1 MPHVPRKRYGQHF
14 LADQS
19 VVRRIVAAVAPEAG
33 EIVVEIGP
41 GRGALTGLLAE
52 RAGHLHLIEIDRD
65 LAAALAGRYASDRVT
80 VHVGDALDFDYAS
93 LPAPFRLVGNLP
105 YNISTPLLFKLATYA
120 DRFRDA
126 HFMLQREVVER
137 MAAAPST
144 SAYGRLSVMIQ
155 YRFAVE
161 KLFDVAP
168 GAFRPVPKVDS
179 SVVRMVPR
187 PVGSLG
193 AADERTLRDVVTAAF
208 TKRRK
213 TLRNALMGIA
223 DVEMLDRLQIDPGQ
237 RPENLAVGQYV
248 AIANA
253 VAAR

>member
-65 LAAALAGRYASDRVT
+65 LAAALARRYASDRVT

-105 YNISTPLLFKLATYA
+105 YNISTPLLFKLAAYA

-155 YRFAVE
+155 YRFAIE

>member
-105 YNISTPLLFKLATYA
+105 YNISTPLLFKLAAYA

-155 YRFAVE
+155 YRFAIE

-193 AADERTLRDVVTAAF
+193 AANERTLRDVVTAAF

-213 TLRNALMGIA
+213 TLRNALLGIA
-223 DVEMLDRLQIDPGQ
+223 DVEMLDRLRIDPGQ
-237 RPENLAVGQYV
+237 RPENLAVDQYV